1 MKKIGFID
9 YYISEWHA
17 NNYPGWIAQA
27 NEKLGSDYKV
37 AYAWAEKDISPLD
50 NVSTDEWCEKYGV
63 ERCRSIAELCEKSDA
78 VIILAPSNEEKH
90 LQYASEALPFG
101 KPTYIDKTF
110 APDLATAKEIF
121 AIAEKHG
128 TKFFSSSALRYADEL
143 ANIKDASN
151 LIFTAGGSN
160 FKEYIIHPVEM
171 AVKLLSDSVKRVKI
185 DRQGAQRICVAQAGS
200 GKTVSIAFAAALPYI
215 IAVEDSNGENSCYKI
230 ESAMFVNMLT
240 DIIRFFE
247 SGEPSFDSAQT
258 LEAMRFRDGLLRA
271 DTCPGEWVEI

>member
-17 NNYPGWIAQA
+17 NNYPRWIAQA
-27 NEKLGSDYKV
+27 NEKLGTEYKV
-37 AYAWAEKDISPLD
+37 AYAWAELDISPLD
-50 NVSTDEWCEKYGV
+50 NVSTDEWCEKYGA
-63 ERCRSIAELCEKSDA
+63 ERCGSIAELCEKSDA

-90 LQYASEALPFG
+90 LAYAKEALPFG

-143 ANIKDASN
+143 DSIKEASD

-171 AVKLLSDSVKRVKI
+171 AVRLLSDSVKRVKL
-185 DRQGAQRICVAQAGS
+185 DRQGEQRICVAQTEH
-200 GKTVSIAFAAALPYI
+200 GKNASIVFAAALPYV
-215 IAVEDSNGENSCYKI
+215 IAAEAPNGESSCFKI
-230 ESAMFVNMLT
+230 ESAMFVNMLA

-247 SGEPSFDSAQT
+247 TSQSSFDGAQT
-258 LEAMRFRDGLLRA
+258 LEAMRFRDGLLKA